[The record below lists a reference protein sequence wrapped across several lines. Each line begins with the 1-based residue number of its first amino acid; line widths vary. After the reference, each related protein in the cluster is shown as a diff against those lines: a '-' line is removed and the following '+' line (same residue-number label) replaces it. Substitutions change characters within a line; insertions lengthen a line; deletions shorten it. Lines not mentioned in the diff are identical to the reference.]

1 MSELDELKRLLFGA
15 EKQALDTIMNRVER
29 RETRAVDVAD
39 ILPEAIHQSHQ
50 RGCDLADSLKAP
62 VTECLREAIRE
73 DPQSYG
79 DALYPVMGPA
89 IRKSITQALRTLAQQ
104 INEAVEQSLTPKG
117 LKWRFHAWRAGV
129 PFGEFVMQKT
139 LLYRVEQAYLISRDN
154 GLLVSHVHHEEARIK
169 DSDAVSAMF
178 TAIQDFVKESFS
190 PDRTGRL
197 ESADMGE
204 FTLWAVHGPHA
215 LLVCVIRGVPPRA
228 LRGELSAVL
237 ERIHF
242 RHGDALKA
250 YAGDT
255 GSLAGVDEELAACL
269 RFEARQRDDRPERKV
284 PLPLLI
290 LLTLAGA
297 ALVYVSSAQWLL
309 SRKAAELGAALEST
323 PGFYV
328 AGVEPADGR
337 LVVHGL
343 RDPIAPSVAAVAES
357 IGVSAQEVSSAMRPF
372 QSLEPE
378 ILTERA
384 ARVFGRPDGVVFSMH
399 DSTLVVAGP
408 APVEWQQTVR
418 SGVAAVGGITGVE
431 FRPSADDRIRIT
443 REFLRPP
450 GSVRIEGG
458 DDGVSLSGSA
468 PSEWV
473 DEAAARLAAAELPW
487 LVDTSE
493 LVGADRERPA
503 PDVAELNGSSFFF
516 TNGTRMTEDGA
527 AALAEFADR
536 LAALRERAARE
547 DLSVVVTLTGFTDGV
562 GDQAINEALA
572 DRRTQIVEA
581 AILDA
586 GHAPEALKTRRE
598 TAGGE
603 GVADP
608 ALRRVTAQV
617 ELVEPPI
624 AQ

>member
-154 GLLVSHVHHEEARIK
+154 GLLVSHVHHEAARIK

-431 FRPSADDRIRIT
+431 FRPSADDRIRIN
-443 REFLRPP
+443 REL
-450 GSVRIEGG
+450 
-458 DDGVSLSGSA
+458 
-468 PSEWV
+468 
-473 DEAAARLAAAELPW
+473 LA
-487 LVDTSE
+487 
-493 LVGADRERPA
+493 ADREGLA
-503 PDVAELNGSSFFF
+503 ADVAALNGSSFFF
-516 TNGTRMTEDGA
+516 TDGTRMTEDGT

-586 GHAPEALKTRRE
+586 GHAPEALTTRRE